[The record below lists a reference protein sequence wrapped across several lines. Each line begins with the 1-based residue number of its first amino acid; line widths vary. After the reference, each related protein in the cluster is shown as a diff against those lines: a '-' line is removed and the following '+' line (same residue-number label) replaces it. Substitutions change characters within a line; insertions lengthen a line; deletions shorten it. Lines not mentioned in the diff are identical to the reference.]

1 MSDLQDVTP
10 QYVSNVAVDY
20 WSLNSSSQ
28 SASPFAVMSMSP
40 HENQRIDQPG
50 HTVDLSLSP
59 DANQR
64 IDQSGHT
71 VNLALSPD
79 EDQLI
84 DQPGHTGNLS
94 PSPGSTSPIDCQPEH
109 KLYLS
114 PNNVS
119 QVDAMVTSTAV
130 MAIGP
135 EQNEP
140 FRDLQIMLGL
150 ILRKGFKPTPY
161 QEPSS
166 CWQSLFWLLALLIQS
181 IAAFPVFFIAVVALV
196 DWDTK
201 SEEFYVWLV
210 TVVYFLLF
218 LGIAV
223 IPTGSLPPPCYDR
236 FVRWCHVHLSHVR
249 FLREVLKV
257 KNIGPNPPAIL
268 SLSDGGRLEKY
279 GLLYLLNKRLK
290 KILIVDGSLI

>member
-1 MSDLQDVTP
+1 MFINSVTCDNILLIFFRWRLQKAFFTRQSVGSHGCQGISCKDFFPIFSCFPCCRTKHDPNIHPLKMSDLQDVTP

-166 CWQSLFWLLALLIQS
+166 CWQSLFWVGWEEI
-181 IAAFPVFFIAVVALV
+181 FFIKL
-196 DWDTK
+196 
-201 SEEFYVWLV
+201 
-210 TVVYFLLF
+210 
-218 LGIAV
+218 
-223 IPTGSLPPPCYDR
+223 
-236 FVRWCHVHLSHVR
+236 
-249 FLREVLKV
+249 
-257 KNIGPNPPAIL
+257 
-268 SLSDGGRLEKY
+268 
-279 GLLYLLNKRLK
+279 
-290 KILIVDGSLI
+290 